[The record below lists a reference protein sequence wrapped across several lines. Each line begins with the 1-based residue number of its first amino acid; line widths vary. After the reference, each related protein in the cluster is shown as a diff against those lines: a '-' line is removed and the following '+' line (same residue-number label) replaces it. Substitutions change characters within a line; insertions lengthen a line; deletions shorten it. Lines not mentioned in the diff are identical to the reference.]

1 MLNCGWARIA
11 IQGESLM
18 STDIPDW
25 VVYPKEQWQTATPEE
40 AGLDVGRWADFL
52 ESCDVRGD
60 ARAAGVVERQEWG
73 AALTRGGYRVHTWGD
88 PEFRGQT
95 ASVGKALTWAAF
107 GLAVE
112 DGLVEP
118 DDLVRNTWT
127 GEGELSHP
135 HKYLDQGFHREL
147 TWRHLLGDKEVYG
160 HLGGF
165 PVTNGYH
172 WRNATPVEQQ
182 NAASV
187 ALYGP
192 SQAPEWATWTG
203 DPFHDNYAHTKPGSA
218 RIYSS
223 GGVWRL
229 SQALT
234 HLLGEDLKAM
244 VDRRLFGP
252 MGIPVD
258 GWEWTPGRTLFETKD
273 WYPDAPG
280 YGDFVDP
287 PYEIAGHV
295 VRGGPGWVVISALD
309 LARFGHLVATGGV
322 WDGQRLM
329 APEWLRGHHGGDSNQ
344 VGGESTHIT
353 AMARVS
359 TLGIEH
365 PLPDELFAG
374 PVRMRT

>member
-1 MLNCGWARIA
+1 MALQA
-11 IQGESLM
+11 
-18 STDIPDW
+18 PDW
-25 VVYPKEQWQTATPEE
+25 VVFPEDSWQTITPFE
-40 AGLDVGRWADFL
+40 AGMDVGKWSDFL
-52 ESCDVRGD
+52 ESLNVRGD
-60 ARAAGVVERQEWG
+60 ARASQDPERPQWG
-73 AALTRGGYRVHTWGD
+73 AALTRGGYLLHAWGD

-95 ASVGKALTWAAF
+95 ASVGKALTWAVF

-127 GEGELSHP
+127 GEGQLSHP

-165 PVTNGYH
+165 PVTNGFH
-172 WRNATPVEQQ
+172 WRNATPVGQQ
-182 NAASV
+182 NPASV
-187 ALYGP
+187 ALFGP
-192 SQAPEWATWTG
+192 SEAPEWANWTG
-203 DPFHDNYAHTKPGSA
+203 DPFYDNYAHTSPGSA

-234 HLLGEDLKAM
+234 HLLGEDLKAV

-252 MGIPVD
+252 MGIPAD
-258 GWEWTPGRTLFETKD
+258 RWEWTPGRTLFESKD

-287 PYEIAGHV
+287 PYEIGGNV
-295 VRGGPGWVVISALD
+295 VRGGPGWLVISALD
-309 LARFGHLVATGGV
+309 LARFGHLVATGGM
-322 WDGQRLM
+322 WDGERLM
-329 APEWLRGHHGGDSNQ
+329 RPEWLRGHHGGGSNQ
-344 VGGESTHIT
+344 VGGESTHFT

-365 PLPDELFAG
+365 PLPEELFAG
-374 PVRMRT
+374 PLRA